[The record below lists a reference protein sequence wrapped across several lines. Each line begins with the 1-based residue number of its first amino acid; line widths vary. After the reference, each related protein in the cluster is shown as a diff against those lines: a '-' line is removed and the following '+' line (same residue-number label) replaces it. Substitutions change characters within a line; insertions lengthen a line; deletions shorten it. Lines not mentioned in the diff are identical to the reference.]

1 MPNSAESPESARI
14 YFCLCS
20 CVNELSDVKK
30 AHMWKQEGGKNTA
43 AGKMFAGRVM
53 AKEPGCPPHLD

>member
-1 MPNSAESPESARI
+1 MS
-14 YFCLCS
+14 
-20 CVNELSDVKK
+20 KK
-30 AHMWKQEGGKNTA
+30 AHMWKHEGGKNTA